1 MDGSQTHAEVDTLL
15 QVSIMY
21 RILGLVVDI
30 WYKLPGW
37 TADVELVAEASGVRR
52 EHIDID
58 GHTLWGERVVIV
70 EVVQLGWVGQ
80 VHLEDV
86 PGVSLMVDR
95 HDVQGI
101 DLILVEPAKVG
112 DG

>member
-21 RILGLVVDI
+21 GVFGLVVEV
-30 WYKLPGW
+30 WYELLGW
-37 TADVELVAEASGVRR
+37 TTDVELVAEAPGLRR
-52 EHIDID
+52 EHVDID
-58 GHTLWGERVVIV
+58 GHTLRGERVVIM

-86 PGVSLMVDR
+86 PGVSLRVDR

-101 DLILVEPAKVG
+101 DLLQVEPAEAG